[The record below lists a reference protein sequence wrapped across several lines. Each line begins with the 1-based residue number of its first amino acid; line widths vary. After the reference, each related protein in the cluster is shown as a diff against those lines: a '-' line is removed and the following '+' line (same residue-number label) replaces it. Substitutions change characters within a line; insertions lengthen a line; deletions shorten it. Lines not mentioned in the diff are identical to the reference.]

1 MSKKVLITGGAGF
14 IGHTMAKYFAS
25 KGLEVKTFDLFQPP
39 KTVGEHI
46 VGTIMFPDELYKAMK
61 GCDYVVHLAAV
72 LGVARTENQ
81 RLKCLNVNTL
91 GTINVLDAA
100 VKAGIKK
107 IVLSSSSEVYGE
119 PAKTPISE
127 DDKTFPKSV
136 YAVSNLAGEEYI
148 KAYHQTHGLDYS
160 IVRFFNVYGPGQV
173 AEFVLPKFIRA
184 AMIGTPPI
192 INGDGKQVR
201 SFCYVDDAVEGVY
214 LALTS
219 KEANG
224 HVFNIGNDRAATSM
238 LDLAN
243 KVTASAGKNNL
254 GVEFVKEEHA
264 DRKNAREIINRIPDI
279 SKARRILGYEPKITL
294 DEGIART
301 IASGH
306 IPESWTEQA

>member
-25 KGLEVKTFDLFQPP
+25 KCLEVKTFDLFQPP

-46 VGTIMFPDELYKAMK
+46 VGTIIFPDELYKAMK

-136 YAVSNLAGEEYI
+136 YAVSKLAGEEYV
-148 KAYHQTHGLDYS
+148 KAYHQTHGLDFS

-173 AEFVLPKFIRA
+173 SEFVMPNFIKA
-184 AMIGTPPI
+184 ALAGKPI
-192 INGDGKQVR
+192 PINGDGSQIR
-201 SFCYVDDAVEGVY
+201 SFCYVDDAAHGVL
-214 LALTS
+214 LALES
-219 KEANG
+219 KKANG
-224 HVFNIGNDRAATSM
+224 EVFNIGNDAAAVS
-238 LDLAN
+238 LIDLAH
-243 KVTASAGKNNL
+243 KVLTLAGK
-254 GVEFVKEEHA
+254 
-264 DRKNAREIINRIPDI
+264 
-279 SKARRILGYEPKITL
+279 
-294 DEGIART
+294 
-301 IASGH
+301 
-306 IPESWTEQA
+306 

>member
-72 LGVARTENQ
+72 LDV
-81 RLKCLNVNTL
+81 
-91 GTINVLDAA
+91 A

-136 YAVSNLAGEEYI
+136 YAVSKLAGEEYV

-201 SFCYVDDAVEGVY
+201 SFCYVDDAV
-214 LALTS
+214 
-219 KEANG
+219 
-224 HVFNIGNDRAATSM
+224 
-238 LDLAN
+238 
-243 KVTASAGKNNL
+243 
-254 GVEFVKEEHA
+254 
-264 DRKNAREIINRIPDI
+264 
-279 SKARRILGYEPKITL
+279 
-294 DEGIART
+294 
-301 IASGH
+301 
-306 IPESWTEQA
+306 